1 MTTAIHTEI
10 EEIGRLSA
18 RSGYSESMFAFQFA
32 VIHIRRYIEI
42 SVRMNKRAIAAA
54 GWIRGH
60 HCGGCLAF
68 LVGWSVDL

>member
-42 SVRMNKRAIAAA
+42 VSVSVRPVRFRKPGDMTSR
-54 GWIRGH
+54 
-60 HCGGCLAF
+60 
-68 LVGWSVDL
+68 